1 MSDAQL
7 GHEKTLSGLLTALAG
22 ANLIYGLGMLEMGVT
37 FDYGQLVMDNEF
49 AQMINYCVNGIPV
62 NDETLSVD
70 AIKEVGSFGDFVT
83 RKETFEHMRS
93 ISHPKLI
100 DRRVRDKWK
109 AQGSKDIYQRSLEE
123 AKKILET
130 HKPPSLSDD
139 IKAELREI
147 VKETESH
154 LGVDKTTPE
163 F

>member
-1 MSDAQL
+1 M
-7 GHEKTLSGLLTALAG
+7 AG

-49 AQMINYCVNGIPV
+49 AKMINYCVNGIPV
-62 NDETLSVD
+62 NDKTLSVD

-83 RKETFEHMRS
+83 RKETFEYMKS

-109 AQGSKDIYQRSLEE
+109 AKGSKNIYQSSLEE
-123 AKKILET
+123 AKQILDN
-130 HKPPSLSDD
+130 HAPPPLSDD

-154 LGVDKTTPE
+154 LGADKSTPD